1 MTQELKKKTFESF
14 IQEQLG
20 ELMSL
25 PPPETS
31 PDKYK
36 DWGTDEVFIVKTAKG
51 ECAA

>member
-1 MTQELKKKTFESF
+1 MVQELKKKTFEVF
-14 IQEQLG
+14 IQEELG
-20 ELMSL
+20 SLMTL
-25 PPPETS
+25 PPAEDA